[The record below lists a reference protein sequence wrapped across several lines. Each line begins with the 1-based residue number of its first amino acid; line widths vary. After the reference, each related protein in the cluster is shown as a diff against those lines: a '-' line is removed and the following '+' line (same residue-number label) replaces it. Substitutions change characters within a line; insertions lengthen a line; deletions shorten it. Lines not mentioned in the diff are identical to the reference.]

1 VSLAESPWTVHVSD
15 AAKADLKDIQRW
27 TLMQFGER
35 QARLYEQT
43 LYLAIDA
50 LKAGGKIAGAR
61 ARDDISRG
69 LFTLHV
75 ARNGRR
81 GRHVLIFKM
90 RRDGEWELVRVLHDS
105 MDFTRHVA
113 DERDN

>member
-1 VSLAESPWTVHVSD
+1 MSSADSTWTVHVSD

-43 LYLAIDA
+43 LHLAIDA
-50 LKAGGKIAGAR
+50 LKAGSKIAGAR

-69 LFTLHV
+69 LFTIHV
-75 ARNGRR
+75 ARKGRR
-81 GRHVLIFKM
+81 GRHMLIFKM

-105 MDFTRHVA
+105 MDFARHIA
-113 DERDN
+113 DESDN